1 MLPDIESLRCFHVAA
16 QHLNFRVAAR
26 SVGLSPAAF
35 GDRIRRLEELFDV
48 RLFERTTRRVTLTPA
63 GERLWPQAR
72 RCLQEADRCSAAARG
87 DLGTSP
93 YALKI
98 GTRFE
103 LGMSWVTPS
112 LAQLERARP
121 ERTLHLWFGD
131 TPAALLAL
139 NRNEVDCLITSARI
153 TSAGLKYARLHEERY
168 VFVGSKKLVTR
179 VPLGRREHAKRHTLI
194 ELNDDLPLFRYFLD
208 ARPGDEVWS
217 FQRTLFLGTIGSV
230 RVRVLEGAGV
240 AVLPHYF
247 VERDIEKDKLVQIMP
262 RVTMPVDWF
271 RLVWHK
277 DHPRQ
282 DALHELAGELS
293 ELPLK

>member
-1 MLPDIESLRCFHVAA
+1 MLPDIESLRCFQAAA

-35 GDRIRRLEELFDV
+35 GDRIKRLEELFDV

-72 RCLQEADRCSAAARG
+72 RCLEEAERCTAAARG
-87 DLGTSP
+87 DMGESP
-93 YALKI
+93 FSLTI

-103 LGMSWVTPS
+103 LGMSWLTPALS
-112 LAQLERARP
+112 PLEKACP
-121 ERTLHLWFGD
+121 ERTIHLWFGD
-131 TPAALLAL
+131 TPAALTAL
-139 NRNEVDCLITSARI
+139 NRTEIDCLVTSARI
-153 TSAGLKYARLHEERY
+153 TSAGLTYARLHEEKY
-168 VFVGSKKLVTR
+168 AFVGSRKLLKKT
-179 VPLGRREHAKRHTLI
+179 PLGRREHAKRHTLL

-217 FQRTLFLGTIGSV
+217 FESTQYLGTIGPV
-230 RVRVLEGAGV
+230 RARVLEGAGV
-240 AVLPHYF
+240 AVLPLYF
-247 VERDIEKDKLVQIMP
+247 VERDLAKNRLVRIMP

-282 DALHELAGELS
+282 DALHQLAGELS
-293 ELPLK
+293 EFPLK